1 MLKGIKRAI
10 CMIVVVA
17 IVMIC
22 TPCAVYANTEF
33 AAQSVSVRIGKDDGG
48 VLYSMKGKQAS
59 KELRYTLSD
68 LGVEVNDGST
78 IAVISSG
85 IEEGTHAVQV
95 TNVEGS
101 LITTHKLV
109 AINDN
114 GSVGRVNALSER
126 AVTETDVMGDTTELL
141 NGGLV
146 FIWAVQFDY
155 RSSGFGLDLFR
166 PLYMQIYYRNTGGH
180 NVEKMEM
187 LGACTG
193 NEYTY
198 PGLVMI
204 SSADYYHEMLISE
217 TAPDKNKYYINTNA
231 YRSDRMIGN
240 SVGFGGYV
248 IYLSYIVNGE
258 EYEDMGDV
266 TVFVRSPQ

>member
-1 MLKGIKRAI
+1 M
-10 CMIVVVA
+10 
-17 IVMIC
+17 
-22 TPCAVYANTEF
+22 
-33 AAQSVSVRIGKDDGG
+33 
-48 VLYSMKGKQAS
+48 
-59 KELRYTLSD
+59 
-68 LGVEVNDGST
+68 
-78 IAVISSG
+78 ISSG